1 MNTYYFILDHPLLQ
15 QPVPAD
21 LIPGLHP
28 CPLPQPNMQAGSR
41 AVFKNRI
48 RVGGREVL
56 NTGVAGILVD
66 YEDFCRWE
74 KRICEDVFDS
84 ADDDEG
90 QNSSNQRKAG
100 RRRRPAAAA
109 YILRPWIL
117 EFALGMLWP
126 SQSFASISLFRG
138 PTNRRLGEFHIQRFH
153 AMSGE
158 F

>member
-28 CPLPQPNMQAGSR
+28 CPLPQPNMQGSR
-41 AVFKNRI
+41 VFKSRI
-48 RVGGREVL
+48 RVRGREVL

-66 YEDFCRWE
+66 YEDFCRWQI
-74 KRICEDVFDS
+74 RICEDVFDS

-90 QNSSNQRKAG
+90 RNSSNRRKAG
-100 RRRRPAAAA
+100 RRRRPAAA
-109 YILRPWIL
+109 YTLRPWIL